1 MTDKPSSSVPDLT
14 PDSLAQSF
22 LQSSI
27 HDPADSVLL
36 DTLSHSIPAPEE
48 LGLGPAEGEG
58 MFTTILAGFVDALK
72 ARLAIELEDLAI
84 HVQHPRSGSFILSLA
99 RISFLPHDEKLSEKV
114 LSMSG
119 IEGFLRHGEEDIVAS
134 VSSLSTVTSPSPTHH
149 RSPSLE
155 DHGLSES

>member
-1 MTDKPSSSVPDLT
+1 MEYKSSFVLVLKQVSFPLSRDLWADKPSSSVPDLT

-58 MFTTILAGFVDALK
+58 MFTSVLAGFVDALK
-72 ARLAIELEDLAI
+72 ARLSIEINGLDI
-84 HVQHPRSGSFILSLA
+84 HVQHPR
-99 RISFLPHDEKLSEKV
+99 
-114 LSMSG
+114 
-119 IEGFLRHGEEDIVAS
+119 
-134 VSSLSTVTSPSPTHH
+134 
-149 RSPSLE
+149 
-155 DHGLSES
+155 